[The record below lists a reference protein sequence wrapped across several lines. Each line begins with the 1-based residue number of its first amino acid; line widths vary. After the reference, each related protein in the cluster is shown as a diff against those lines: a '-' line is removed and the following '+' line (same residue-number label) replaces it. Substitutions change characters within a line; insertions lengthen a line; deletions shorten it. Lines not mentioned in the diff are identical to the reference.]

1 MDFLYTIKNFEIG
14 LFINYFLNS
23 YYFVILIILIGLYT
37 LVNTIK
43 HPTEDGWD
51 SSPLQENWR
60 GIIVGLGSIVFG
72 VLTIYWLLS
81 DKDYPW
87 MKDIDNPIWDKY
99 TALTILTLSL
109 GRLLYL
115 FLFENF
121 REKEKFRLIIVLV
134 CCVLLIITSVYN
146 LWSLI

>member
-1 MDFLYTIKNFEIG
+1 MDFIENIKSFEIG
-14 LFINYFLNS
+14 LFIDYFIS
-23 YYFVILIILIGLYT
+23 TYYTVNLAITIGLYT
-37 LVNTIK
+37 FIDTIK
-43 HPTEDGWD
+43 HPLKDGWT
-51 SSPLQENWR
+51 SPLQGNYR
-60 GIIVGLGSIVFG
+60 GIIAGLGSIVLG
-72 VLTIYWLLS
+72 ILTIYWLLS

-121 REKEKFRLIIVLV
+121 REKEKFRLIIILT